1 MQSKSKPESV
11 LLKEKR
17 DADMRTARAEE
28 AAKKDAAE
36 KSRQGDAFKRAEKYM
51 VEYQRMEKDLV
62 ALRRAAKATGRFFV
76 EPDAKVAFVV
86 RIRGIMGVAPKT
98 RKILQL
104 LRLRQIHNGVFVRL
118 NKATLQM
125 LNLVT
130 PYIAWGYPNLKTIRS
145 LMLKRGFGKLGKA
158 PRVVKRKSKMASD
171 ARDGLEKGY
180 DKLSPQRIALSD
192 NRVVETALGH
202 LGVICIEDI
211 VHELFTCGPH
221 FKEVSNFLW
230 PFKLSSPSGGFS
242 KKLLHYNEKG
252 EAGNREDR
260 INKLVQRML

>member
-17 DADMRTARAEE
+17 DAEIRDARATE
-28 AAKKDAAE
+28 ASKKDAAE
-36 KSRQGDAFKRAEKYM
+36 KERQDKAFKRAEKY
-51 VEYQRMEKDLV
+51 VAEYQRMEKDLV
-62 ALRRAAKATGRFFV
+62 TMRRAAKASGRFFV
-76 EPDAKVAFVV
+76 EPEAKVAFVV

-145 LMLKRGFGKLGKA
+145 LLLKRGFGKLGKA
-158 PRVVKRKSKMASD
+158 PRVVKRKSKMA
-171 ARDGLEKGY
+171 ADGRKDLEKGY

-192 NRVVETALGH
+192 NRVIETALGH
-202 LGVICIEDI
+202 LDILCMEDV
-211 VHELFTCGPH
+211 VHELYTCGTH

-252 EAGNREDR
+252 EAGNRESA